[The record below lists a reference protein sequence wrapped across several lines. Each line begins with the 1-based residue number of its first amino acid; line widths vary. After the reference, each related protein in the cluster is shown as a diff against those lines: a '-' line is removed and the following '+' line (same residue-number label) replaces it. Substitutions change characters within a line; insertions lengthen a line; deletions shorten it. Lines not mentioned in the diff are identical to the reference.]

1 MFRQTPR
8 AAPRLPHLLAFLLL
22 LASPLAA
29 ALTGPTLQ
37 FDYGA
42 GRPHSNPLGQ
52 FMYFVPLIAPE
63 DVSIQTNAGNTQC
76 ARVISFQ
83 FHTNGA
89 VFRAVCEFNFV
100 GEGLQRNVFDHTAT
114 IRRRDQELKAGKSL
128 LHQLHSIN
136 VQGAGSGSVEIDG
149 AFTNGR
155 PAVTEMR
162 LRFNGH
168 GHASPVSVVLQD
180 IALRKGTLYYEN
192 ETVARV
198 NTLTF
203 RQKSPPR
210 MEITL
215 ASVKRADAGDGRWQ
229 NFVGSIKGA
238 AANLLLP
245 PLTIT
250 ADGQQ
255 AMLDFGLA
263 LALEQ
268 PEFTFPFASRL
279 TNGPAIAP

>member
-1 MFRQTPR
+1 M
-8 AAPRLPHLLAFLLL
+8 PRLPHLLAFLLF
-22 LASPLAA
+22 LARPLAA

-37 FDYGA
+37 FDYGE
-42 GRPHSNPLGQ
+42 GRPLSNPLGQ

-63 DVSIQTNAGNTQC
+63 NVSIQTNAGNTQC
-76 ARVISFQ
+76 ARVISFHC
-83 FHTNGA
+83 HTNGA
-89 VFRAVCEFNFV
+89 AFHGVCEFNFV
-100 GEGLQRNVFDHTAT
+100 GAGLQRNVFDHTAT
-114 IRRRDQELKAGKSL
+114 IRRRDPELKAGKPL

-149 AFTNGR
+149 TFTNGR
-155 PAVTEMR
+155 PTVTEMR
-162 LRFNGH
+162 LRFNGR
-168 GHASPVSVVLQD
+168 GQTSPVSVVLQD
-180 IALRKGTLYYEN
+180 IVLRNGTLSYEN

-215 ASVKRADAGDGRWQ
+215 ASVKRADAGEGRWQ
-229 NFVGSIKGA
+229 NFVGDLKGV

-268 PEFTFPFASRL
+268 PEFTFPFAARL
-279 TNGPAIAP
+279 TNSPAIAP